1 MVERR
6 TGEVLVRD
14 YDSADRDDVL
24 RLAERL
30 TIGVAEW
37 RDTEQVLAAARKW
50 VEDSIDARGADSTV
64 LVAEGEQG
72 ERLGFVSVARKTHF
86 SGDLQAYVGELVVDA
101 AAEGRGVGRQLMLS
115 AEAWARE
122 RGLRFI
128 TLDTGAGNAGARAF
142 YGRLGYLAE
151 DVSFTKVLT

>member
-14 YDSADRDDVL
+14 YDDADRDDVL

-30 TIGVAEW
+30 TIGVSEW
-37 RDTEQVLAAARKW
+37 RDSGRVLAAVCQW
-50 VEDSIDARGADSTV
+50 VEDSIAARGADCTV
-64 LVAEGEQG
+64 LVAEGQRG

-86 SGDLQAYVGELVVDA
+86 SGDPQAYVGELVVDA
-101 AAEGRGVGRQLMLS
+101 TAEGRGVGRQLMLS

-142 YGRLGYLAE
+142 YRRLGYLQE
-151 DVSFTKVLT
+151 DVSLTKILT